1 VIAYLDASALAKL
14 FLDEPG
20 SAEVRD
26 LWSSGFPAS
35 TSELTVTELACA
47 LAAAARA
54 GRFAADD
61 LHAEIVDG
69 SFLAGRADLVPAG
82 SEIVRTAAEIGVRN
96 RLRALDA
103 LHVASALVVREA
115 DPVVVSWDDDQR
127 RAAYAEGLSVYP

>member
-20 SAEVRD
+20 SVEVRK

-35 TSELTVTELACA
+35 TSELTAIELACA

-54 GRFAADD
+54 GRLALEKPDPSV
-61 LHAEIVDG
+61 VDG
-69 SFLAGRADLVPAG
+69 TFLADRIDMIPAG
-82 SEIVRTAAEIGVRN
+82 MDVVRSAARIGVRN

-103 LHVASALVVREA
+103 LHVASAVALREA
-115 DPVVVSWDDDQR
+115 DPVVVSWDEDQR
-127 RAAYAEGLSVYP
+127 RAASAEGLLVYP